1 MLKYF
6 ADCFVIFQTHKMKK
20 NIAPLLLA
28 FLLTSCV
35 STKVY
40 NELSDKYSKLK
51 NQNENLFKENDALK
65 AELKQAES
73 DLATTQADYLKTKS
87 AKEKLESEI
96 AALQNNLANL
106 QQAYDALEK
115 NSNDAMAENLAKN
128 RELLQQLEQRE
139 KALAEEK
146 NRLAQLE
153 KELATR
159 SARVDELEKLI
170 DDKEAALKRLKDA
183 VSRALLNFEGNGLQ
197 IEQKNG
203 KIYVS
208 MENKLL
214 FESGSWAIGTRGRQA
229 VEALGKVLADN
240 PDIAILIEGHTD
252 NVPYRSGTEI
262 KDNWDLSTKRATA
275 VVAILA
281 ENKGVNLNHI
291 TAAGRGEYAPVATN
305 ETPEGRAKN
314 RRTEVILTPN
324 LEGISKL
331 LNE

>member
-1 MLKYF
+1 
-6 ADCFVIFQTHKMKK
+6 MKK
-20 NIAPLLLA
+20 IFAPLFLALL
-28 FLLTSCV
+28 FSSCV

-51 NQNENLFKENDALK
+51 AQNESLFKDNDKLK
-65 AELKQAES
+65 ADLSDAKKELAQIRSDYETTLAAKQ
-73 DLATTQADYLKTKS
+73 
-87 AKEKLESEI
+87 KLESEI
-96 AALQNNLANL
+96 TALQNNLANL

-115 NSNDAMAENLAKN
+115 NSSAAIADNLAKN
-128 RELLQQLEQRE
+128 RELLLQLEARE
-139 KALAEEK
+139 KALADEK
-146 NRLAQLE
+146 ARLEQLE
-153 KELATR
+153 RELATR

-170 DDKEAALKRLKDA
+170 ADKEAALTRLKDA
-183 VSRALLNFEGNGLQ
+183 VSSALLNFEGNGLQ

-214 FESGSWAIGTRGRQA
+214 FESGSWAIGSRGRQA
-229 VEALGKVLADN
+229 VEALAKVLAEN
-240 PDIAILIEGHTD
+240 PDISILIEGHTD

-275 VVAILA
+275 VVSILA
-281 ENKGVNLNHI
+281 ENKGVNLSNI

-305 ETPEGRAKN
+305 ETTEGKAKN
-314 RRTEVILTPN
+314 RRIEVILTPN
-324 LEGISKL
+324 LEGITKL